1 MSTFY
6 YGITLSMTSAI
17 TPAVYRKH
25 FGEWASNNFTIG
37 WLVGTYHIGGAAG
50 ALLAR
55 KFMKYLTRR

>member
-1 MSTFY
+1 
-6 YGITLSMTSAI
+6 MTSAI